1 MNTMAEASRAHCGRW
16 RKSAQAT
23 LCFLAALLLFDR
35 LLFLFLRAAAYRYY
49 DRQSVAAGEMHVV
62 LQQEK
67 PQGLIFG
74 TSRAQRGISQKLL
87 AQKLTLRI
95 HNEARAGK
103 YPAYNQL
110 FFERMRADLGE
121 LRFVV
126 YSVDYFMF
134 DHRTSRKKLA
144 RLRKIPKKEVLN
156 PQGMTRFS
164 PISFARFSLLWRLKP
179 EIDEF
184 FADLLGWDA
193 EDEANASRQV
203 RRRRQRRERSERLQ
217 LRPPTHW
224 ERREYR
230 RFPGIEGQQLVEL
243 LRELSSR
250 RIATFLVMLPD
261 YIGTNA
267 TNYEQAAFKRDV
279 RGLAARF
286 ASVSVLDFNTADRAM
301 LNDPGWFADGGW
313 GFANSHL
320 STSGRHRFTS
330 ELAAA
335 IRRRLSA
342 N

>member
-1 MNTMAEASRAHCGRW
+1 MNMMAEAPRARCGRW
-16 RKSAQAT
+16 LRCAQVT
-23 LCFLAALLLFDR
+23 LCFLAALLFFDR
-35 LLFLFLRAAAYRYY
+35 LLFLSLRAAAYRYY
-49 DRQSVAAGEMHVV
+49 DRQSAADGEMHFV
-62 LQQEK
+62 LQQDK

-87 AQKLTLRI
+87 AQKLMLRI

-103 YPAYNQL
+103 YPAYNRL

-134 DHRTSRKKLA
+134 DHRSARKKLA
-144 RLRKIPKKEVLN
+144 RLRRIPKKEVLN
-156 PQGMTRFS
+156 PEGTIHYA
-164 PISFARFSLLWRLKP
+164 PVSFARLSLLWRLKP

-184 FADLLGWDA
+184 IGDLLGWDA

-203 RRRRQRRERSERLQ
+203 RRRRQRRERTGQPQ
-217 LRPPTHW
+217 LRPPPHW

-230 RFPGIEGQQLVEL
+230 RFPGIEGRQLVEL

-250 RIATFLVMLPD
+250 RIATFLVILPD
-261 YIGTNA
+261 HVGTNA

-286 ASVSVLDFNTADRAM
+286 ASVSVLDFNTSEQAM
-301 LNDPGWFADGGW
+301 LDDPSWFADGGW
-313 GFANSHL
+313 GFSNSHL
-320 STSGRHRFTS
+320 SASGRRRFS
-330 ELAAA
+330 SKLADA

>member
-1 MNTMAEASRAHCGRW
+1 MAEAPRARSGRW
-16 RKSAQAT
+16 LKSAQVI
-23 LCFLAALLLFDR
+23 LCFLAALLFFDR

-49 DRQSVAAGEMHVV
+49 ERQSVADGVMHVV

-87 AQKLTLRI
+87 GQKLMLRI

-134 DHRTSRKKLA
+134 DHRSSRKKLA

-156 PQGMTRFS
+156 PDGMIHYA
-164 PISFARFSLLWRLKP
+164 PVSFARFSLLWRLKP

-193 EDEANASRQV
+193 EDEANAPRPV
-203 RRRRQRRERSERLQ
+203 RRRRQRKERTERLQ
-217 LRPPTHW
+217 LHPPPHW
-224 ERREYR
+224 ETREYR
-230 RFPGIEGQQLVEL
+230 RFPGIEGRHLVDL

-250 RIATFLVMLPD
+250 RIATFLVILPD
-261 YIGTNA
+261 YIGTNE
-267 TNYEQAAFKRDV
+267 TNYEQEAFKQDV
-279 RGLAARF
+279 RDLAARF
-286 ASVSVLDFNTADRAM
+286 ASVSVLDFNTPAQSSLD
-301 LNDPGWFADGGW
+301 DPSQFADGGW

-320 STSGRHRFTS
+320 SASGRRRLSS
-330 ELAAA
+330 ELAVA
-335 IRRRLSA
+335 IGRRLSA